1 MADFS
6 ETLKS
11 IQGSTGTRGFGAKK
25 RAAAKLIAS
34 DIEALQ
40 PNVSGVAGQI
50 LTDLSTETANIGQAT
65 DPEELKDAS
74 RRLKEYKKIIDQT
87 QKNLSADQKMSKEE
101 VANLKKL
108 ITTSERNVKKAGK
121 GLFGSAN
128 ESFLDSLTETLN
140 PFTKI
145 GEVIG
150 SLPGGAPFES
160 YFTTLGEGINEK
172 VKGALGIGGLTDDN
186 VDKVEQYVSGKQ
198 DLEETKSDYEES
210 RPKTKSDFVSDPTES
225 NEQGLQAKDILLPPV
240 GMLARIRRTLAF
252 GLGLTDKSGQSF
264 LLKISEALEGRDPS
278 ATEGKNLK
286 PGDGDDGMEMPTGDG
301 KKGKGGI
308 FGMLGGLMG
317 AAGTALAAGIT
328 ALGVAIRGLAGGV
341 MMLAN
346 PLALLGLAAF
356 TAAVIGIG
364 FALKLAAPG
373 LKVFADAVVD
383 IADVIGKT
391 FLGAMERIPPVMES
405 IGGVIETIGESI
417 SNIIS
422 TVFDSMVTT
431 IERLADVDGSKLFF
445 EVAPGIAAVGAS
457 LLAFGGS
464 SLLGS
469 ALTALGSLFGGG
481 PLDQIQKLDG
491 ANIQAAGEGIEKFG
505 KGLKTLDEDIEQFGK
520 SDAPRILRDFSE
532 SMNGFKDSLPGI
544 GTTAKMVAF
553 GLAFKDL
560 RSTAS
565 DFVREMTVVAN
576 PETAVN
582 VNRTAALNAGQSGA
596 NATGGNMPSVQT
608 AVVQDN
614 RSSSVVSNN
623 YGSKPVNDFFDSY
636 TNPYKSMFAQ

>member
-6 ETLKS
+6 ETVKAV
-11 IQGSTGTRGFGAKK
+11 QGSTGTRGFGAKK
-25 RAAAKLIAS
+25 RAAAQLMAS

-50 LTDLSTETANIGQAT
+50 LTDLSTEAAGIKDAT
-65 DPEELKDAS
+65 DPEQLKDAS

-87 QKNLSADQKMSKEE
+87 QKNLSDDQKMSKDE
-101 VANLKKL
+101 VANLKRL
-108 ITTSERNVKKAGK
+108 ITTSEKNVKKAGK

-145 GEVIG
+145 GDVFAQ
-150 SLPGGAPFES
+150 LPGGAPFEA
-160 YFTTLGEGINEK
+160 YFNSLGEGINDK

-278 ATEGKNLK
+278 ATEGKNVM
-286 PGDGDDGMEMPTGDG
+286 PGDDDIPGADTGAPG
-301 KKGKGGI
+301 EKKGGI
-308 FGMLGGLMG
+308 MGMLGGLMG
-317 AAGTALAAGIT
+317 AAGAALSAGIT
-328 ALGVAIRGLAGGV
+328 ALSVAIRGLAMSV
-341 MMLAN
+341 MTLAN

-364 FALKLAAPG
+364 YALKIAAPG

-417 SNIIS
+417 SGIIT
-422 TVFDSMVTT
+422 TVFDSITDT
-431 IERLADVDGSKLFF
+431 IERMANIDGANLLFS
-445 EVAPGIAAVGAS
+445 VAPGVAALGGA
-457 LLAFGGS
+457 LLAFGAGS
-464 SLLGS
+464 GIGS
-469 ALTALGSLFGGG
+469 ALNALGSLFGGG
-481 PLDQIQKLDG
+481 PLDQIEKLDG
-491 ANIQAAGEGIEKFG
+491 ANIRMAADGVKDFG
-505 KGLKTLDEDIEQFGK
+505 TGLKSLSDDIDEFGK
-520 SDAPRILRDFSE
+520 SDANRILKDFSE
-532 SMNGFKDSLPGI
+532 SMEGVKNALPGV

-560 RSTAS
+560 RNTAS

-576 PETAVN
+576 PEMAVN
-582 VNRTAALNAGQSGA
+582 VNRTAALNAGQSGTS
-596 NATGGNMPSVQT
+596 ATGGNMPSVQT

>member
-1 MADFS
+1 MSDFS
-6 ETLKS
+6 QLVKSVKET
-11 IQGSTGTRGFGAKK
+11 TGTRGFGARK
-25 RAAAKLIAS
+25 RAAAQIIGS
-34 DIEALQ
+34 EIEALG
-40 PNVSGVAGQI
+40 PLTGVTGQI
-50 LTDLSTETANIGQAT
+50 LADLTVETDRVGKAT
-65 DPEELKDAS
+65 DPEELKEIS
-74 RRLKEYKKIIDQT
+74 NRLREYKGIINQT
-87 QKNLSADQKMSKEE
+87 YKQLGDESKFSKTQADNLR
-101 VANLKKL
+101 KL
-108 ITTSERNVKKAGK
+108 ITTSQRNIKKAGR

-128 ESFLDSLTETLN
+128 ESFLDSLTDTLN

-150 SLPGGAPFES
+150 QLPGGAPFEA
-160 YFTTLGEGINEK
+160 YFNTLGDGLSDKIQ
-172 VKGALGIGGLTDDN
+172 GYFGIGGLTDDN

-198 DLEETKSDYEES
+198 DLEQTQADYEDS

-240 GMLARIRRTLAF
+240 GMLARMRRTLAF

-278 ATEGKNLK
+278 ATEGKNVM
-286 PGDGDDGMEMPTGDG
+286 PGDGDDGIEMPMGDD

-328 ALGVAIRGLAGGV
+328 ALSVAIRGLAMSV
-341 MMLAN
+341 MTLAN

-364 FALKLAAPG
+364 FALKIAAPG
-373 LKVFADAVVD
+373 LKVFAKAIVEIGD
-383 IADVIGKT
+383 IIGKT
-391 FLGAMERIPPVMES
+391 FLGAMERIPPIFES
-405 IGGVIETIGESI
+405 IGGVIKSVGESI
-417 SNIIS
+417 SGIIS
-422 TVFDSMVTT
+422 TIFDSIATT
-431 IERLADVDGSKLFF
+431 VERLTALDGDSMK
-445 EVAPGIAAVGAS
+445 EAAVGIAAISGA
-457 LLAFGGS
+457 LALFGGGGI
-464 SLLGS
+464 LAGIGS
-469 ALTALGSLFGGG
+469 FFGGG
-481 PLDQIQKLDG
+481 PLDQLQDIDG
-491 ANIQAAGEGIEKFG
+491 ENIKAAGEGIEKFG
-505 KGLKTLDEDIEQFGK
+505 KGLKTLDEDIAQFGK
-520 SDAPRILRDFSE
+520 SDAPRILKDFSE

-576 PETAVN
+576 PEMAVN
-582 VNRTAALNAGQSGA
+582 VNRTAALNASQSGV
-596 NATGGNMPSVQT
+596 NATGGSMPSVQT

-623 YGSKPVNDFFDSY
+623 YGSKPVNDFFDTYS
-636 TNPYKSMFAQ
+636 TPALAQ

>member
-25 RAAAKLIAS
+25 RAAASLIAS

-50 LTDLSTETANIGQAT
+50 LTDLSAETVNVGQAT
-65 DPEELKDAS
+65 DPEELKEVS
-74 RRLKEYKKIIDQT
+74 QRLREYKGIINQT

-108 ITTSERNVKKAGK
+108 ITTSERNVKRAGK

-128 ESFLDSLTETLN
+128 ESFLESLTETLN

-364 FALKLAAPG
+364 YALKIAAPG
-373 LKVFADAVVD
+373 LKVFADAVVE
-383 IADVIGKT
+383 IADIIGKT
-391 FLGAMERIPPVMES
+391 FLGAMERIPPIFES

-417 SNIIS
+417 SGIIT
-422 TVFDSMVTT
+422 TVFDSITDT
-431 IERLADVDGSKLFF
+431 IERMANIDGANLLFN
-445 EVAPGIAAVGAS
+445 VAPGVAALGVA

-469 ALTALGSLFGGG
+469 AMTALGSLFGGG
-481 PLDQIQKLDG
+481 PLDQMQKLDG
-491 ANIQAAGEGIEKFG
+491 ANIRMAADGVKDFG
-505 KGLKTLDEDIEQFGK
+505 SGLKSLSDDIDEFGK
-520 SDAPRILRDFSE
+520 SDANRILKDFSK
-532 SMNGFKDSLPGI
+532 SMEGVKNALPGV

-576 PETAVN
+576 PEMAVN
-582 VNRTAALNAGQSGA
+582 VNRTAALNAGQSGVST
-596 NATGGNMPSVQT
+596 TGGSMPSVNT
-608 AVVQDN
+608 AVTADN
-614 RSSSVVSNN
+614 RSSSVVSNH
-623 YGSKPVNDFFDSY
+623 YGSKPINDFFDTYSK
-636 TNPYKSMFAQ
+636 PALAQ

>member
-1 MADFS
+1 MSDFS
-6 ETLKS
+6 QLVKSVKET
-11 IQGSTGTRGFGAKK
+11 TGTRGFGARK
-25 RAAAKLIAS
+25 RAAAQIIGS
-34 DIEALQ
+34 EIEALG
-40 PNVSGVAGQI
+40 PLTGVTGQI
-50 LTDLSTETANIGQAT
+50 LADLTVETDRVGKAT
-65 DPEELKDAS
+65 DPEELKEIS
-74 RRLKEYKKIIDQT
+74 NRLREYKGIINQT
-87 QKNLSADQKMSKEE
+87 YKQLGDESKFSKTQADNLR
-101 VANLKKL
+101 KL
-108 ITTSERNVKKAGK
+108 ITTSQRNIKKAGK

-128 ESFLDSLTETLN
+128 ESFLDSLTDTLN

-150 SLPGGAPFES
+150 QLPGGAPFEA
-160 YFTTLGEGINEK
+160 YFNTLGDGLSDKI
-172 VKGALGIGGLTDDN
+172 KGYFGIGGLTDDN

-198 DLEETKSDYEES
+198 DLEQTQADYEDS

-240 GMLARIRRTLAF
+240 GMLARMRRTLAF

-278 ATEGKNLK
+278 ATEGKNVM
-286 PGDGDDGMEMPTGDG
+286 PGDGDDGIEMPMGDD

-328 ALGVAIRGLAGGV
+328 ALSVAIRGLAMSV
-341 MMLAN
+341 MTLAN

-364 FALKLAAPG
+364 FALKIAAPG
-373 LKVFADAVVD
+373 LKVFAKAIVEIGD
-383 IADVIGKT
+383 IIGKT
-391 FLGAMERIPPVMES
+391 FLGAMERIPPIFES
-405 IGGVIETIGESI
+405 IGGVIKSVGESI
-417 SNIIS
+417 SGIIS
-422 TVFDSMVTT
+422 TIFDSIATT
-431 IERLADVDGSKLFF
+431 VERLTALDGDSMK
-445 EVAPGIAAVGAS
+445 EAAVGIAAISGA
-457 LLAFGGS
+457 LALFGGGGI
-464 SLLGS
+464 LAGIGS
-469 ALTALGSLFGGG
+469 FFGGG
-481 PLDQIQKLDG
+481 PLDQLQDIDG
-491 ANIQAAGEGIEKFG
+491 ENIKAAGEGIEKFG
-505 KGLKTLDEDIEQFGK
+505 KGLKTLDEDIAQFGK
-520 SDAPRILRDFSE
+520 SDAPRILKDFSE

-576 PETAVN
+576 PEMAVN
-582 VNRTAALNAGQSGA
+582 VNRTAALNAGQSGV
-596 NATGGNMPSVQT
+596 NTTGGSMPSVQT

-623 YGSKPVNDFFDSY
+623 YGSKPVNDFFDTYS
-636 TNPYKSMFAQ
+636 TPALAQ

>member
-1 MADFS
+1 MSDFS
-6 ETLKS
+6 QLVKSVKET
-11 IQGSTGTRGFGAKK
+11 TGTRGFGARK
-25 RAAAKLIAS
+25 RAAAQIIGS
-34 DIEALQ
+34 EIEALG
-40 PNVSGVAGQI
+40 PLTGVTGQI
-50 LTDLSTETANIGQAT
+50 LADLTVETDRVGKAT
-65 DPEELKDAS
+65 DPEELKEIS
-74 RRLKEYKKIIDQT
+74 NRLREYKGIINQT
-87 QKNLSADQKMSKEE
+87 YKQLGDESKFSKTQADNLR
-101 VANLKKL
+101 KL
-108 ITTSERNVKKAGK
+108 ITTSQRNIKKAGR

-128 ESFLDSLTETLN
+128 ESFLDSLTDTLN

-150 SLPGGAPFES
+150 QLPGGAPFEA
-160 YFTTLGEGINEK
+160 YFNTLGDGLSDKI
-172 VKGALGIGGLTDDN
+172 KGYFGIGGLTDDN

-198 DLEETKSDYEES
+198 DLEQTQADYEDS

-240 GMLARIRRTLAF
+240 GMLARMRRTLAF

-278 ATEGKNLK
+278 ATEGKNVM
-286 PGDGDDGMEMPTGDG
+286 PGDGDDGIEMPMGDD

-328 ALGVAIRGLAGGV
+328 ALSVAIRGLAMSV
-341 MMLAN
+341 MTLAN

-364 FALKLAAPG
+364 FALKIAAPG
-373 LKVFADAVVD
+373 LKVFAKAIVEIGD
-383 IADVIGKT
+383 IIGKT
-391 FLGAMERIPPVMES
+391 FLGAMERIPPIFES
-405 IGGVIETIGESI
+405 IGGVIKSVGESI
-417 SNIIS
+417 SGIIS
-422 TVFDSMVTT
+422 TIFDSIATT
-431 IERLADVDGSKLFF
+431 VERLTALDGDSMK
-445 EVAPGIAAVGAS
+445 EAAVGIAAISGA
-457 LLAFGGS
+457 LALFGGGGI
-464 SLLGS
+464 LAGIGS
-469 ALTALGSLFGGG
+469 FFGGG
-481 PLDQIQKLDG
+481 PLDQLQDIDG
-491 ANIQAAGEGIEKFG
+491 ENIKAAGEGIEKFG
-505 KGLKTLDEDIEQFGK
+505 KGLKTLDEDIAQFGK
-520 SDAPRILRDFSE
+520 SDAPRILKDFSE

-576 PETAVN
+576 PEMAVN
-582 VNRTAALNAGQSGA
+582 VNRTAALNAGQSGV
-596 NATGGNMPSVQT
+596 NTTGGSMPSVQT

-623 YGSKPVNDFFDSY
+623 YGSKPINDFFDTYS
-636 TNPYKSMFAQ
+636 TPALAQ

>member
-1 MADFS
+1 MSDFS
-6 ETLKS
+6 QLVKSVKET
-11 IQGSTGTRGFGAKK
+11 TGTRGFGARK
-25 RAAAKLIAS
+25 RAAAQIIGS
-34 DIEALQ
+34 EIEALG
-40 PNVSGVAGQI
+40 PLTGVTGQI
-50 LTDLSTETANIGQAT
+50 LADLTVETDRVGKAT
-65 DPEELKDAS
+65 DPEELKEIS
-74 RRLKEYKKIIDQT
+74 NRLREYKGIINQT
-87 QKNLSADQKMSKEE
+87 YKQLGDESKFSKTQADNLR
-101 VANLKKL
+101 KL
-108 ITTSERNVKKAGK
+108 ITTSQRNIKKAGR

-128 ESFLDSLTETLN
+128 ESFLDSLTDTLN

-150 SLPGGAPFES
+150 QLPGGAPFEA
-160 YFTTLGEGINEK
+160 YFNTLGDGLSDKI
-172 VKGALGIGGLTDDN
+172 KGYFGIGGLTDDN

-198 DLEETKSDYEES
+198 DLEQTQADYEDS

-240 GMLARIRRTLAF
+240 GMLARMRRTLAF

-278 ATEGKNLK
+278 ATEGKNVM
-286 PGDGDDGMEMPTGDG
+286 PGDGDDGIEMPMGDD

-328 ALGVAIRGLAGGV
+328 ALSVAIRGLAMSV
-341 MMLAN
+341 MTLAN

-364 FALKLAAPG
+364 FALKIAAPG
-373 LKVFADAVVD
+373 LKVFAKAIVEIGD
-383 IADVIGKT
+383 IIGKT
-391 FLGAMERIPPVMES
+391 FLGAMERIPPIFES
-405 IGGVIETIGESI
+405 IGGVIKSVGESI
-417 SNIIS
+417 SGIIS
-422 TVFDSMVTT
+422 TIFDSIATT
-431 IERLADVDGSKLFF
+431 VERLTALDGDSMK
-445 EVAPGIAAVGAS
+445 EAAVGIAAISGA
-457 LLAFGGS
+457 LALFGGGGI
-464 SLLGS
+464 LAGIGS
-469 ALTALGSLFGGG
+469 FFGGG
-481 PLDQIQKLDG
+481 PLDQLQDIDG
-491 ANIQAAGEGIEKFG
+491 ENIKAAGEGIEKFG
-505 KGLKTLDEDIEQFGK
+505 KGLKTLDEDIAQFGK
-520 SDAPRILRDFSE
+520 SDAPRILKDFSE
-532 SMNGFKDSLPGI
+532 SMNGFKDSLPGL

-576 PETAVN
+576 PEMAVN
-582 VNRTAALNAGQSGA
+582 VNRTAALNASQSGV
-596 NATGGNMPSVQT
+596 NATGGSMPSVQT

-623 YGSKPVNDFFDSY
+623 YGSKPINDFFDTYS
-636 TNPYKSMFAQ
+636 TPALAQ

>member
-1 MADFS
+1 MSDFS
-6 ETLKS
+6 QLVKSVKET
-11 IQGSTGTRGFGAKK
+11 TGTRGFGARK
-25 RAAAKLIAS
+25 RAAAQIIGS
-34 DIEALQ
+34 EIEALG
-40 PNVSGVAGQI
+40 PLTGVTGQI
-50 LTDLSTETANIGQAT
+50 LADLTVETDRVGKAT
-65 DPEELKDAS
+65 DPEELKEIS
-74 RRLKEYKKIIDQT
+74 NRLREYKGIINQT
-87 QKNLSADQKMSKEE
+87 YKQLGDESKFSKTQADNLR
-101 VANLKKL
+101 KL
-108 ITTSERNVKKAGK
+108 ITTSQRNIKKAGR

-128 ESFLDSLTETLN
+128 ESFLDSLTDTLN

-150 SLPGGAPFES
+150 QLPGGAPFEA
-160 YFTTLGEGINEK
+160 YFNTLGDGLSDKI
-172 VKGALGIGGLTDDN
+172 KGYFGIGGLTDDN

-198 DLEETKSDYEES
+198 DLEQTQADYEDS

-240 GMLARIRRTLAF
+240 GMLARMRRTLAF

-278 ATEGKNLK
+278 ATEGKNVM
-286 PGDGDDGMEMPTGDG
+286 PGDGDDGIEMPMGDG

-328 ALGVAIRGLAGGV
+328 ALSVAIRGLAMSV
-341 MMLAN
+341 MTLAN

-364 FALKLAAPG
+364 FALKIAAPG
-373 LKVFADAVVD
+373 LKVFAKAIVEIGD
-383 IADVIGKT
+383 IIGKT
-391 FLGAMERIPPVMES
+391 FLGAMERIPPIFES
-405 IGGVIETIGESI
+405 IGGVIKSVGESI
-417 SNIIS
+417 SGIIS
-422 TVFDSMVTT
+422 TIFDSIATT
-431 IERLADVDGSKLFF
+431 VERLTALDGDSMK
-445 EVAPGIAAVGAS
+445 EAAVGIAAISGA
-457 LLAFGGS
+457 LALFGGGGI
-464 SLLGS
+464 LAGIGS
-469 ALTALGSLFGGG
+469 FFGGG
-481 PLDQIQKLDG
+481 PLDQLQDIDG
-491 ANIQAAGEGIEKFG
+491 ENIKAAGEGIEKFG
-505 KGLKTLDEDIEQFGK
+505 KGLKTLDEDIAQFGK
-520 SDAPRILRDFSE
+520 SDAPRILKDFSE

-576 PETAVN
+576 PEMAVN
-582 VNRTAALNAGQSGA
+582 VNRTAALNASQSGV
-596 NATGGNMPSVQT
+596 NATGGSMPSVQT

-623 YGSKPVNDFFDSY
+623 YGSKPVNDFFDTYS
-636 TNPYKSMFAQ
+636 TPALAQ